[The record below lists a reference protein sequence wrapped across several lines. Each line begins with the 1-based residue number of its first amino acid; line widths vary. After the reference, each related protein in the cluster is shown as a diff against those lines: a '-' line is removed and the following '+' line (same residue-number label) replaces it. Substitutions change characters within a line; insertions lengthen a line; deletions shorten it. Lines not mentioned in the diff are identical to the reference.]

1 MPLVIMNGLNGILGL
16 SKPPNPPN
24 PPPNDGAISLL
35 VLISDA
41 PTLKYVELEFR
52 RWLKVH
58 GVKLHDRYKN

>member
-1 MPLVIMNGLNGILGL
+1 MPLVIINGLNGILGL

-41 PTLKYVELEFR
+41 PTLKIELEFR
-52 RWLKVH
+52 HWLKSSW
-58 GVKLHDRYKN
+58 R